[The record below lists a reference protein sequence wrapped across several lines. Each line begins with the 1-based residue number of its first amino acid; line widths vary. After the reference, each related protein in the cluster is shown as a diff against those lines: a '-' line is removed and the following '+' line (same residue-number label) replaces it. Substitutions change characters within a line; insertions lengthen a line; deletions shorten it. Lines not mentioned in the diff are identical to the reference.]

1 MAAIESGKPTTES
14 KGDPLGSTPERRGK
28 GRAKL
33 AQKVRVRPSEP
44 QGKEFD
50 EVVDT
55 LNVCR
60 TGIYFAS
67 DRDAYHTDMRLFVTY
82 PYATGPGAIN
92 QEYIGRV
99 VRIDSL
105 PDGRRGIAVHLQM
118 KLNLGARETVSP
130 LH

>member
-1 MAAIESGKPTTES
+1 M
-14 KGDPLGSTPERRGK
+14 
-28 GRAKL
+28 
-33 AQKVRVRPSEP
+33 RVRPSEP
-44 QGKEFD
+44 RDKDFD

-67 DRDAYHTDMRLFVTY
+67 DRDAYYRDIRLFVTY
-82 PYATGPGAIN
+82 PYATGPSAIN

-99 VRIDSL
+99 VRIDHL

-130 LH
+130 QH